1 MKKKKKISNILTS
14 RLFLCPND
22 FLPVEAKQSLLQN
35 TSVDIFL
42 KMTKEYQ
49 LKSSESKATIFKL
62 CILLSLMKSLNLDLR
77 FLTNINGSL
86 DPLLIHYCNITL
98 EDKKE
103 DKKQARKMAYIAW
116 AGST

>member
-1 MKKKKKISNILTS
+1 
-14 RLFLCPND
+14 
-22 FLPVEAKQSLLQN
+22 
-35 TSVDIFL
+35 
-42 KMTKEYQ
+42 MTKANQ

-62 CILLSLMKSLNLDLR
+62 CTLLSLMESLNFDLR
-77 FLTNINGSL
+77 FLTHIDGSL
-86 DPLLIHYCNITL
+86 DPLLLHYCNITL

>member
-1 MKKKKKISNILTS
+1 
-14 RLFLCPND
+14 
-22 FLPVEAKQSLLQN
+22 
-35 TSVDIFL
+35 
-42 KMTKEYQ
+42 MTKENQ

-62 CILLSLMKSLNLDLR
+62 CTLLSLMESSNFDLR
-77 FLTNINGSL
+77 LLTHIDGSL
-86 DPLLIHYCNITL
+86 DPLLLHYCNITL

>member
-1 MKKKKKISNILTS
+1 
-14 RLFLCPND
+14 
-22 FLPVEAKQSLLQN
+22 
-35 TSVDIFL
+35 
-42 KMTKEYQ
+42 MTKENQ

-62 CILLSLMKSLNLDLR
+62 CTLLSLMESLNFDLR
-77 FLTNINGSL
+77 FVTHIDDSL
-86 DPLLIHYCNITL
+86 DPLLLHYCNITL

>member
-1 MKKKKKISNILTS
+1 
-14 RLFLCPND
+14 
-22 FLPVEAKQSLLQN
+22 
-35 TSVDIFL
+35 
-42 KMTKEYQ
+42 MTKENQ

-62 CILLSLMKSLNLDLR
+62 FTLLSLMESSNFDLR
-77 FLTNINGSL
+77 LLTHIDGSL
-86 DPLLIHYCNITL
+86 DPLLLHYCNITL

>member
-1 MKKKKKISNILTS
+1 
-14 RLFLCPND
+14 
-22 FLPVEAKQSLLQN
+22 
-35 TSVDIFL
+35 
-42 KMTKEYQ
+42 MTKENQ

-62 CILLSLMKSLNLDLR
+62 CTFLSLMESLNFDLK
-77 FLTNINGSL
+77 FLTDGSL
-86 DPLLIHYCNITL
+86 DPLLLHYCNITL